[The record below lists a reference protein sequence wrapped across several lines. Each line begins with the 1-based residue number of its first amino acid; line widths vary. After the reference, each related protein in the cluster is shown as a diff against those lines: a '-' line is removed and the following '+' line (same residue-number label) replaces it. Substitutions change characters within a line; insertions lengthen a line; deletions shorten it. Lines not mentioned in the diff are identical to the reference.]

1 MDSHFLTPTNLK
13 DEFHFRLYFQFFSSM
28 TLWSAN
34 CEPKM
39 NLSADLSPKSKSENE
54 IYQKTEMYTI
64 STIPQEIL
72 KSSGYVFDFTIPV
85 IRNGIE
91 NLDQKAYE
99 P

>member
-1 MDSHFLTPTNLK
+1 MN
-13 DEFHFRLYFQFFSSM
+13 
-28 TLWSAN
+28 TLA
-34 CEPKM
+34 E
-39 NLSADLSPKSKSENE
+39 LSPKSKSENE

-91 NLDQKAYE
+91 NLDSKAYE

>member
-1 MDSHFLTPTNLK
+1 MVSN
-13 DEFHFRLYFQFFSSM
+13 
-28 TLWSAN
+28 
-34 CEPKM
+34 EPKM
-39 NLSADLSPKSKSENE
+39 NLHADLSPKSKSENE

-91 NLDQKAYE
+91 NLGPKAYGL
-99 P
+99 